1 MDLKCIMLI
10 EISQIMKD
18 KFVITYMWTLKNKT
32 KLNKKQTQITD
43 IETNLVVT
51 TGEGE
56 AGRNEVFI

>member
-10 EISQIMKD
+10 EISQIMED
-18 KFVITYMWTLKNKT
+18 KFVITYMWNLKNKT

>member
-1 MDLKCIMLI
+1 MDLKCIILI

-18 KFVITYMWTLKNKT
+18 KFVITYMWNLKNKT
-32 KLNKKQTQITD
+32 KLYKKQTQITD

>member
-1 MDLKCIMLI
+1 
-10 EISQIMKD
+10 MKD
-18 KFVITYMWTLKNKT
+18 KFVITYMWNLKNKT
-32 KLNKKQTQITD
+32 KLYKKQTQITD